1 MNANN
6 KKFGLG
12 RGLEALLGDEDINL
26 DLDSE
31 TADFSNLVENTVF
44 KSEKNEVKISD
55 IVPCSFQPRT
65 EFDREALE
73 SLAQSIKEKG
83 VLQPLLVRKKNDKYE
98 IIAGERRWRAAQLA
112 GLDEVP
118 VIVKDLND
126 SETLEIALIENLQ
139 REDLHFLEEAE
150 GYEQLME
157 QFHLTQ
163 EAMAARVGKKQS
175 TIANKLRLL
184 RLSGDVRKLL
194 VEHELSERHARA
206 LLKIEDEAQR
216 LEVLDIIIKR
226 NYSVR
231 QTDEYI
237 AKLLA
242 DKQQEKK
249 KRFVIVNDVRIYLN
263 SIKQVVNAIKDVGI
277 PASMEQTVEGDEVIV
292 SLRIKNQKKP
302 KGGNSKPLF

>member
-31 TADFSNLVENTVF
+31 TADVNSLVENTVF
-44 KSEKNEVKISD
+44 KSEKNEVKVSD
-55 IVPCSFQPRT
+55 VVPCSFQPRT

-112 GLDEVP
+112 GLNEVP

-139 REDLHFLEEAE
+139 RENLSAIEEAE
-150 GYEQLME
+150 GLNRLMNE
-157 QFHLTQ
+157 YAYTQ
-163 EAMAARVGKKQS
+163 EVIGKVIGKS
-175 TIANKLRLL
+175 RSYIANTLRLL
-184 RLSGDVRKLL
+184 GLPEEIKQQVKENKLSA
-194 VEHELSERHARA
+194 SHARA
-206 LLKIEDEAQR
+206 LIGCENAVE
-216 LEVLDIIIKR
+216 
-226 NYSVR
+226 
-231 QTDEYI
+231 
-237 AKLLA
+237 LA
-242 DKQQEKK
+242 DKIIKEGLS
-249 KRFVIVNDVRIYLN
+249 VREAEAL
-263 SIKQVVNAIKDVGI
+263 A
-277 PASMEQTVEGDEVIV
+277 A
-292 SLRIKNQKKP
+292 
-302 KGGNSKPLF
+302 NSKGINVKNIMPKQPKPVDRDLEKIMADLEEKLKLKVKINAGKKGKGSITLHYNTPAELSSLLDILEHR

>member
-1 MNANN
+1 MNVNN

-31 TADFSNLVENTVF
+31 TADVNSLVENTVF
-44 KSEKNEVKISD
+44 KSEKNEVKVSD
-55 IVPCSFQPRT
+55 VVPCSFQPRT

-139 REDLHFLEEAE
+139 RENLSAIEEAE
-150 GYEQLME
+150 GLNRLMNE
-157 QFHLTQ
+157 YAYTQ
-163 EAMAARVGKKQS
+163 EVIGKVIGKS
-175 TIANKLRLL
+175 RSYIANTLRLL
-184 RLSGDVRKLL
+184 GLPEEIKQQVKENKLSAG
-194 VEHELSERHARA
+194 HARA
-206 LLKIEDEAQR
+206 LIGCENAVE
-216 LEVLDIIIKR
+216 
-226 NYSVR
+226 
-231 QTDEYI
+231 
-237 AKLLA
+237 LA
-242 DKQQEKK
+242 DKIIKEGLS
-249 KRFVIVNDVRIYLN
+249 VREAEAL
-263 SIKQVVNAIKDVGI
+263 A
-277 PASMEQTVEGDEVIV
+277 A
-292 SLRIKNQKKP
+292 
-302 KGGNSKPLF
+302 NSKGINVKNIMPKQPKPVDRDLEKIMADLEEKLKLKVKINAGKKGKGSITLHYNTPAELSSLLDILEQR

>member
-26 DLDSE
+26 NLDDE
-31 TADFSNLVENTVF
+31 TADVSSLVENAVF
-44 KSEKNEVKISD
+44 KTEKNEVKISD

-139 REDLHFLEEAE
+139 RENLSAIEEAE
-150 GYEQLME
+150 GLNRLMSE
-157 QFHLTQ
+157 YAYTQ
-163 EAMAARVGKKQS
+163 EIIGKVIGKS
-175 TIANKLRLL
+175 RSYIANTLRLL
-184 RLSGDVRKLL
+184 GLPEEIKQLVKENKLSAG
-194 VEHELSERHARA
+194 HARA
-206 LLKIEDEAQR
+206 LIGCENASELANKIVKEGLSVREAEALAANAKGINVKNIAPKQPKPVDRDLEKIMADLEEKLKLKVKINAGKKGKGSITLHYNTPAE
-216 LEVLDIIIKR
+216 LSSLLDI
-226 NYSVR
+226 
-231 QTDEYI
+231 
-237 AKLLA
+237 L
-242 DKQQEKK
+242 
-249 KRFVIVNDVRIYLN
+249 
-263 SIKQVVNAIKDVGI
+263 
-277 PASMEQTVEGDEVIV
+277 EQ
-292 SLRIKNQKKP
+292 R
-302 KGGNSKPLF
+302 

>member
-26 DLDSE
+26 NLDDE
-31 TADFSNLVENTVF
+31 TADVSNLVENTVF
-44 KSEKNEVKISD
+44 KSEKNKVKISD

-118 VIVKDLND
+118 VIIKDLND

-139 REDLHFLEEAE
+139 RENLSAIEEAE
-150 GYEQLME
+150 GLNRLMSE
-157 QFHLTQ
+157 YAYTQ
-163 EAMAARVGKKQS
+163 EIIGKVIGKS
-175 TIANKLRLL
+175 RSYIANTLRLL
-184 RLSGDVRKLL
+184 GLPEEIKQLVKENKLSAG
-194 VEHELSERHARA
+194 HARA
-206 LLKIEDEAQR
+206 LIGCENASELANKIVKEGLSVREAEA
-216 LEVLDIIIKR
+216 LAANAKGIKLHYNTPAELSSLLDI
-226 NYSVR
+226 
-231 QTDEYI
+231 
-237 AKLLA
+237 L
-242 DKQQEKK
+242 
-249 KRFVIVNDVRIYLN
+249 
-263 SIKQVVNAIKDVGI
+263 
-277 PASMEQTVEGDEVIV
+277 EQ
-292 SLRIKNQKKP
+292 R
-302 KGGNSKPLF
+302 